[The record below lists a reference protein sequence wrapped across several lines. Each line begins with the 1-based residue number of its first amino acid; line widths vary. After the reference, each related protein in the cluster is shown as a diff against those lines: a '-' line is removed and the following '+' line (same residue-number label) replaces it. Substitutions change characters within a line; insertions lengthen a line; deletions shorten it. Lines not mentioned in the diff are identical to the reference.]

1 MARPID
7 ILLIT
12 GFLGSGKTTFL
23 NALIEQFPR
32 DRRIAIL
39 MNEFGEIGIDGTLVC
54 GDGYE
59 LIEISRG
66 SIFCICVK
74 TDYIKA
80 MHRLAHVL
88 KPELLVVETTGVA
101 NPADMARDLQLDI
114 FKGRFNLLDGVCIVD
129 PTTILDLFDIYT
141 SIEKQIAAARLF
153 VINKMDLASGE
164 MVERAKALILLH
176 NPAARFFEARYG
188 RLPIRDLWPVAWRTG
203 AADRSGGEWAED
215 NGDLDLDGVL
225 RQMFSDV
232 SRELAPPDPL
242 VSEVLVWNG
251 SGTVD
256 FSEMAADIPECVL
269 RCKGI
274 VRFGPAFRLF
284 NYTLGRVSLD
294 DLPHPMAKD
303 DLVNRIV
310 AIYPHRGAAAVDEF
324 VKRHPVLVRVPG
336 TRKDNM
342 LIPIGTT
349 I

>member
-1 MARPID
+1 MAHRID
-7 ILLIT
+7 VLLIT

-23 NALIEQFPR
+23 NALLEQLPR

-88 KPELLVVETTGVA
+88 RPDLLVVETTGVA
-101 NPADMARDLQLDI
+101 NPGDMARDLQLDI

-129 PTTILDLFDIYT
+129 PTSILDLFDIYT

-153 VINKMDLASGE
+153 VLNKMDLASGE
-164 MVERAKALILLH
+164 MVEGAKALILRH
-176 NPAARFFEARYG
+176 NPAARFSEARYG
-188 RLPIRDLWPVAWRTG
+188 RLPIRDLWPGAWRIG
-203 AADRSGGEWAED
+203 AADRRGGEWAAD
-215 NGDLDLDGVL
+215 NGELDLDGVL
-225 RQMFSDV
+225 REVFSDT

-242 VSEVLVWNG
+242 VSEVFVWNG

-256 FSEMAADIPECVL
+256 FSGMAADIPECVL

-274 VRFGPAFRLF
+274 VRLGPALRLF
-284 NYTLGRVSLD
+284 NYTLGRVNLD
-294 DLPHPMAKD
+294 DLPHPVAKD

-310 AIYPHRGAAAVDEF
+310 AIYPHRAAAVVDEF